1 MEGGQTLDDV
11 ERGKGPVWY
20 CALLLIV
27 NAVST
32 VKPAIKVAHWS
43 WRTVNL
49 ALIELTACFVVRLY
63 YPAGVVFPL
72 FNRQLGFTPHYILAY
87 SVGHVLVFKPSYSSF
102 TISLRPFLA

>member
-1 MEGGQTLDDV
+1 MDDV

-20 CALLLIV
+20 CALFLIFD
-27 NAVST
+27 AVST

-63 YPAGVVFPL
+63 YRAGVVFPL
-72 FNRQLGFTPHYILAY
+72 GFNLQLGFTPHYIQAY
-87 SVGHVLVFKPSYSSF
+87 RVGHVLVF
-102 TISLRPFLA
+102 